1 MADPTASEIA
11 DLALD
16 LGLMTERQ
24 LQEGWA
30 EFGSH
35 NVSCREF
42 LQLLVGREY
51 LTNYQV
57 ERLVRGDRAG
67 FYFGD

>member
-24 LQEGWA
+24 LQEVWA

-57 ERLVRGDRAG
+57 
-67 FYFGD
+67 